1 MKHITISLFSLF
13 LIGCKSSKIET
24 KSTLDSYIDEPIHEI
39 QINPAPL
46 PFYLTHPYTIW
57 VNGKKLK
64 IPNRDVMLIAKE
76 LNLSLEPPKDTASLH
91 NGDGWQRPLV
101 RVN

>member
-13 LIGCKSSKIET
+13 LIGCQSSKVRTE
-24 KSTLDSYIDEPIHEI
+24 STLDSYIDEPIHEI
-39 QINPAPL
+39 QINPVPH
-46 PFYLTHPYTIW
+46 PFHLTHPYAIW
-57 VNGKKLK
+57 VNGKRLK
-64 IPNRDVMLIAKE
+64 IPNKDIVLIAKE
-76 LNLSLEPPKDTASLH
+76 FNLSLDPPKSTTSLH